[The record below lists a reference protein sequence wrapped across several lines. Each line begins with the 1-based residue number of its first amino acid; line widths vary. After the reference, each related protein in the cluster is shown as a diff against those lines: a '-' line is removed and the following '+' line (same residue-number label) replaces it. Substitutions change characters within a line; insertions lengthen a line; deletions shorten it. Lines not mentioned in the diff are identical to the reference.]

1 MNIVK
6 QHKYSSTKNETLKN
20 IPPSVPHV
28 VDFYGS
34 FQDSKQMYIVMEFCS
49 RGDLLENILREGQA
63 MEEQRTIKEVK
74 HTSSLQWFRAFA
86 IA

>member
-1 MNIVK
+1 M
-6 QHKYSSTKNETLKN
+6 
-20 IPPSVPHV
+20 
-28 VDFYGS
+28 DFYGS

-74 HTSSLQWFRAFA
+74 LPSSS
-86 IA
+86 